1 MEKRTTQSIPFHEGH
16 EHLRK
21 VNRSIR
27 PAFGSRNNVS
37 GQSHWSICRGTL
49 QSFIINIRIVAEID
63 FHLTTFWKLFQTPW
77 IMYMS
82 FACCAEGLQYCK
94 LM

>member
-37 GQSHWSICRGTL
+37 GCFLSVALEAFSITTDSMEFY
-49 QSFIINIRIVAEID
+49 QYVINI
-63 FHLTTFWKLFQTPW
+63 
-77 IMYMS
+77 
-82 FACCAEGLQYCK
+82 
-94 LM
+94 

>member
-37 GQSHWSICRGTL
+37 GCFLSVALEAFSITTNC
-49 QSFIINIRIVAEID
+49 FILIPCTKSLSRQLNGFIGGRPAGY
-63 FHLTTFWKLFQTPW
+63 K
-77 IMYMS
+77 M
-82 FACCAEGLQYCK
+82 ACK
-94 LM
+94 R

>member
-37 GQSHWSICRGTL
+37 GCFLSVALEAFSITTDWFLLRGLPEVPGNDPRNELLKPATL
-49 QSFIINIRIVAEID
+49 ARKRSLVAEMK
-63 FHLTTFWKLFQTPW
+63 T
-77 IMYMS
+77 
-82 FACCAEGLQYCK
+82 
-94 LM
+94 